1 MTAFALPLASP
12 LSSAGAWLKG
22 VPGMRYWAAALL
34 VLACFGVRLLL
45 SPFVTAGF
53 GFTCFYPAVILS
65 AYWLGGRPG
74 LMAAGLSTLIV
85 VNFMWTAPF
94 QFEFRFQTDGRAVV
108 ALGFFLFSSLL
119 LIHVLSA
126 IRSRFADL
134 ETRHARV
141 EALASGQAELFREH
155 AQRTTDHLQLISAI
169 LQVRARD
176 ERDPLVARVLTNAA
190 SRTLV
195 ISRTHRAFAT
205 GEERQI
211 PFEDFARKLVEASA
225 ARGGLPAAQIRIV
238 GGALDVPLEHATALG
253 LILLDYLNA
262 LQEQSPAAALAVVLA
277 ENGDQRT
284 LNLIAAC
291 GDQAAPPGDMPLF
304 EAVCEQ
310 LGGRLSFVQGV
321 TGCDVRI
328 TFPAQLQAPPA
339 WRPLAFNLH

>member
-1 MTAFALPLASP
+1 MNAFALPLAAP

-45 SPFVTAGF
+45 SPLVTAGF

-74 LMAAGLSTLIV
+74 LMAAGLSTLLVI
-85 VNFMWTAPF
+85 NFMWTEPF
-94 QFEFRFQTDGRAVV
+94 QVPTDSRTLV
-108 ALGFFLFSSLL
+108 ALVFFLFSSLL

-141 EALASGQAELFREH
+141 EALATGQAELFREH

-195 ISRTHRAFAT
+195 ISRTHRAFAA
-205 GEERQI
+205 GQEREI

-225 ARGGLPAAQIRIV
+225 ARGGLPAAQIRIG
-238 GGALDVPLEHATALG
+238 GGALNVPLEHATALG

-262 LQEQSPAAALAVVLA
+262 LQEQSPAAALAVILA
-277 ENGDQRT
+277 ESGDQRT

-328 TFPAQLQAPPA
+328 TFPARLQAPPA
-339 WRPLAFNLH
+339 WKPLAFNLH

>member
-1 MTAFALPLASP
+1 MHALALPFAAP
-12 LSSAGAWLKG
+12 LSSAAAWLKG
-22 VPGMRYWAAALL
+22 VPGMRYWAAVLL
-34 VLACFGVRLLL
+34 VLISLGVRLAL
-45 SPFVTAGF
+45 SPLLAAGY
-53 GFTCFYPAVILS
+53 GYTCFYPAVILS

-74 LMAAGLSTLIV
+74 LLAAGLSTLIV
-85 VNFMWTAPF
+85 FSFMGPGPLAFP
-94 QFEFRFQTDGRAVV
+94 TDGRGMV
-108 ALGFFLFSSLL
+108 ALAFFLISSLL
-119 LIHVLSA
+119 LIHVLST
-126 IRSRFADL
+126 IRGRFADL
-134 ETRHARV
+134 ETRHARI

-176 ERDPLVARVLTNAA
+176 ERDPLVSRVLTNAA

-195 ISRTHRAFAT
+195 ISRTHRAFAA
-205 GEERQI
+205 GEDRQI

-225 ARGGLPAAQIRIV
+225 ARGGLPSTQVRIG
-238 GGALDVPLEHATALG
+238 GGALNVPLEHATALG

-262 LQEQSPAAALAVVLA
+262 LQAQSPTSALAIILA

-291 GDQAAPPGDMPLF
+291 PDQTSPPGDMPLF

-339 WRPLAFNLH
+339 WRPLAFSLH

>member
-1 MTAFALPLASP
+1 MTAFALPLAGP
-12 LSSAGAWLKG
+12 LSFAGSWLKG

-34 VLACFGVRLLL
+34 VLACCGVRLLL
-45 SPFVTAGF
+45 SPLVTAGF

-94 QFEFRFQTDGRAVV
+94 QVPTDSRALV
-108 ALGFFLFSSLL
+108 ALAFFLFSSLL
-119 LIHVLSA
+119 LIHVLST
-126 IRSRFADL
+126 IRGRFADL

-141 EALASGQAELFREH
+141 EALAIGQAELFREH

-195 ISRTHRAFAT
+195 ISRTHRAFAA

-225 ARGGLPAAQIRIV
+225 ARGGLPAAPIRIG
-238 GGALDVPLEHATALG
+238 GGALNVPLEHATALG
-253 LILLDYLNA
+253 LILLDYLNS
-262 LQEQSPAAALAVVLA
+262 LQERSPAAALAVILA
-277 ENGDQRT
+277 EDGDQRT

-310 LGGRLSFVQGV
+310 LGGRLSFIQGV

>member
-1 MTAFALPLASP
+1 
-12 LSSAGAWLKG
+12 
-22 VPGMRYWAAALL
+22 MRYWAAVVL
-34 VLACFGVRLLL
+34 VLISLGVRLLL
-45 SPFVTAGF
+45 SPLLTG
-53 GFTCFYPAVILS
+53 GYGYICFYPAVILS
-65 AYWLGGRPG
+65 AYWLGGRPS
-74 LMAAGLSTLIV
+74 LLAAGLSTLIV
-85 VNFMWTAPF
+85 FNFMGPGPF
-94 QFEFRFQTDGRAVV
+94 QLPVDGRGMVPLV
-108 ALGFFLFSSLL
+108 FFLISSLL

-126 IRSRFADL
+126 IRGRFADL

-176 ERDPLVARVLTNAA
+176 EQDPLVSRVLTNAA

-195 ISRTHRAFAT
+195 ISRTHRAFAA
-205 GEERQI
+205 GDEREI

-238 GGALDVPLEHATALG
+238 GGELNVPLEHATALG
-253 LILLDYLNA
+253 LILLDYLNS
-262 LQEQSPAAALAVVLA
+262 LKERSPSAGLAVILA

-291 GDQAAPPGDMPLF
+291 GEQAAPPGDMPLF

-339 WRPLAFNLH
+339 WRPLAFSLH

>member
-1 MTAFALPLASP
+1 MNAFALPLTVL
-12 LSSAGAWLKG
+12 LSSAGALLKG
-22 VPGMRYWAAALL
+22 VPGMRYGAAVLL
-34 VLACFGVRLLL
+34 VLACLGVRLLL
-45 SPFVTAGF
+45 SPLVTTGF

-85 VNFMWTAPF
+85 INFMWTAPF
-94 QFEFRFQTDGRAVV
+94 QFQTDSRSLV

-119 LIHVLSA
+119 LIHLLSA
-126 IRSRFADL
+126 IRGRFADL

-176 ERDPLVARVLTNAA
+176 EQDPLVARVLTNAA

-195 ISRTHRAFAT
+195 ISRTHRAFAAR
-205 GEERQI
+205 EEREI

-225 ARGGLPAAQIRIV
+225 ARGGLPATRIRIG
-238 GGALDVPLEHATALG
+238 GGALKVPLEHATALG
-253 LILLDYLNA
+253 LILLDYLNS
-262 LQEQSPAAALAVVLA
+262 LKERSPAATLAVILA
-277 ENGDQRT
+277 ENGDERT
-284 LNLIAAC
+284 LNLIAASP
-291 GDQAAPPGDMPLF
+291 DQASPPGDMPLF

-310 LGGRLSFVQGV
+310 LGGRLSFIQGV

-328 TFPAQLQAPPA
+328 TFPARLQAPPP
-339 WRPLAFNLH
+339 WQPLGFSLH